1 MKEEARGTRLEDDR
15 QREVPDLLHSGP
27 QGRQPQG
34 RGNAGLRDGLACL
47 TIRTR
52 RSRTGST
59 SATRTRWP
67 ISLAFWGASSS
78 CWSSSSRYSRSWR
91 DTWRSTFPSRP
102 KLAIANRF
110 AGQLDQPGSKLVADY
125 LDAVTRKIV
134 AAHDLPPGMTITV
147 HYLPDDTVNA
157 FATLGGHIAVY
168 GGLMRRMPN
177 ENALAMVISHEVA
190 HVKLRHPI
198 STMGRGIVVGIA
210 LTVVSSAAGGDVVGR
225 ALGPAG
231 LLTMMSFSRDQERDA
246 DAAGL
251 EAVVKA
257 YGHAGGAD
265 DTFRKLKESFAGKV
279 RPPEF
284 FSTHPLDDE
293 RITTIADTA
302 RERGWAATGSL
313 TPYPPEVTA
322 ALDETRT
329 ETPKP

>member
-1 MKEEARGTRLEDDR
+1 M
-15 QREVPDLLHSGP
+15 PDYSNP
-27 QGRQPQG
+27 QIP
-34 RGNAGLRDGLACL
+34 DG
-47 TIRTR
+47 INV
-52 RSRTGST
+52 
-59 SATRTRWP
+59 
-67 ISLAFWGASSS
+67 
-78 CWSSSSRYSRSWR
+78 SRSH
-91 DTWRSTFPSRP
+91 P
-102 KLAIANRF
+102 LADFARLLGGIVVVLVVVVAVLALVAGHVAKYIPFETELALANRF

-125 LDAVTRKIV
+125 LDAVTRKVV

-157 FATLGGHIAVY
+157 FATLGGHVAVY

-198 STMGRGIVVGIA
+198 STMGRGIVVGVA

-246 DAAGL
+246 DVAGL

-265 DTFRKLKESFAGKV
+265 DTFRKLKESFAGKA

-293 RITTIADTA
+293 RIASIADTA

-313 TPYPPEVTA
+313 TPYPPEITA
-322 ALDETRT
+322 ALNETRT